1 MSRGGEFGGL
11 WGRRRSRQGGHLL
24 CHDQLWGL
32 DWLRATAPLRA
43 LAVSSV
49 LFLLPGVVI
58 QIKSSQVDAHK
69 KVFFSCC
76 WRFTHIRV
84 SQDTRGRRNR
94 GGSGKRR
101 NLGGRWGVTS
111 PRSSGTRCPWRV
123 HGARASLDLGASVGG
138 PCEGPAHL
146 LVGGLWTPSL
156 EGQVRLTLIDS
167 LPAARLPS
175 LLVLKQQST

>member
-94 GGSGKRR
+94 GGSGKCR

-111 PRSSGTRCPWRV
+111 PPAAEPDV
-123 HGARASLDLGASVGG
+123 HGVFMVPARPWTWAPLWEVLARAPRISSWAGSG
-138 PCEGPAHL
+138 PPA
-146 LVGGLWTPSL
+146 W
-156 EGQVRLTLIDS
+156 R
-167 LPAARLPS
+167 AR
-175 LLVLKQQST
+175 